1 MGPGKVRKQPWPL
14 RTASLTLRTLEI
26 LAFIVISAW
35 AFYEGER
42 NQICSW
48 GVGNGL
54 RGSASPARQLSVK
67 RQKLKNC
74 PNNLRAGSLTE

>member
-14 RTASLTLRTLEI
+14 WTASLTLRTLEI

-54 RGSASPARQLSVK
+54 KRLSQPSQTAFSPKAEAE
-67 RQKLKNC
+67 KLPQPPQSRFIN
-74 PNNLRAGSLTE
+74 